1 MGARDDVADGAQDRE
16 AAGDRPPW
24 SVPSPTPGPARPAAP
39 EAAWDDPTDTT
50 GAPAVAGLAGT
61 PAVADPT
68 ETPDLADLADLAGPA
83 GTADLAG
90 PAGAP
95 DSADLAV
102 LDLLDL
108 DLAELR
114 TIQHPVL
121 TEVLADLRA
130 RSGEPSEILW
140 GFNNAF

>member
-1 MGARDDVADGAQDRE
+1 M
-16 AAGDRPPW
+16 
-24 SVPSPTPGPARPAAP
+24 
-39 EAAWDDPTDTT
+39 
-50 GAPAVAGLAGT
+50 AGLAGT
-61 PAVADPT
+61 PDP
-68 ETPDLADLADLAGPA
+68 
-83 GTADLAG
+83 
-90 PAGAP
+90 
-95 DSADLAV
+95 ADLAV

-108 DLAELR
+108 DLSELR

>member
-39 EAAWDDPTDTT
+39 EDAWDDPTDTT
-50 GAPAVAGLAGT
+50 GTPAVAGLAGT
-61 PAVADPT
+61 P
-68 ETPDLADLADLAGPA
+68 DLVGTSHLAGPA
-83 GTADLAG
+83 ATADLAG

>member
-39 EAAWDDPTDTT
+39 EDAWDDPTDTT
-50 GAPAVAGLAGT
+50 GTPAVTGLAGT
-61 PAVADPT
+61 P
-68 ETPDLADLADLAGPA
+68 DLAGPA

-90 PAGAP
+90 PAGTP
-95 DSADLAV
+95 DPADLAV

-108 DLAELR
+108 DLSELR